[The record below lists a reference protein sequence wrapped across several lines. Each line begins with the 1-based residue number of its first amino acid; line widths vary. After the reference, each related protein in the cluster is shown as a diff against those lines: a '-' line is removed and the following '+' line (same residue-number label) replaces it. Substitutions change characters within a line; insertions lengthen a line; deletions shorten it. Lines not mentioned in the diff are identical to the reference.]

1 MQLGRMRMNVVM
13 KESEVSGQVSIPL
26 EGLVGNM
33 PGFKHLRGRYLNGTA
48 RLGVEMQKGRIVVRL
63 LGMEVNGEQL
73 PVEVMRAFETVN
85 WLEEL
90 YKDPKSA
97 ELLMKIRSVA
107 VTDGVLRVSPE
118 EGEGAGREAASA
130 ER

>member
-1 MQLGRMRMNVVM
+1 
-13 KESEVSGQVSIPL
+13 
-26 EGLVGNM
+26 
-33 PGFKHLRGRYLNGTA
+33 
-48 RLGVEMQKGRIVVRL
+48 
-63 LGMEVNGEQL
+63 MEVNGEQL

-118 EGEGAGREAASA
+118 EGEGAGREAGSA